1 MDIDEMVDKVG
12 AKLEGAAGR
21 ASRGES
27 GRRGSTG
34 NRLEKDGRGW
44 VTGQQF
50 GDGESTDIVGTEA
63 GSKRETERSRELGRR
78 LVGKEGRL
86 GGWKIRVKGK
96 ERVRSGG
103 GLAGLED
110 CDRMGN
116 SDRER

>member
-1 MDIDEMVDKVG
+1 
-12 AKLEGAAGR
+12 
-21 ASRGES
+21 
-27 GRRGSTG
+27 
-34 NRLEKDGRGW
+34 
-44 VTGQQF
+44 
-50 GDGESTDIVGTEA
+50 
-63 GSKRETERSRELGRR
+63 